1 MRLGS
6 GEHYGWEQSRTARL
20 VTVLDG
26 SVPGEFAWL
35 QVPEGAKGGP
45 LDVVVRPR
53 LAGDPV
59 WREPAPGQRVQV
71 AAWTLSPDDAETL
84 AVAHELDMLEPWAPP
99 KPLPDL
105 WLWVEG

>member
-6 GEHYGWEQSRTARL
+6 GEHYGWQEPRTVRL
-20 VTVLDG
+20 VSVLDG
-26 SVPGEFAWL
+26 AVPAEFAWL
-35 QVPEGAKGGP
+35 QVPDGAKGGP

-53 LAGDPV
+53 LAGEPV

-71 AAWTLSPDDAETL
+71 AAWTLSRDVAETL
-84 AVAHELDMLEPWAPP
+84 SDEIDLREPWAPP